1 MTYQTIKN
9 KNNILENVNDA
20 DIGQDSKILIE
31 AEAKFI
37 RAISYHKLYMR
48 FAEVPFR
55 HSTTQELEIPKAS
68 EEDIIKFIETELI
81 ASLQGLPNPGE
92 EPSYARAHRGTTV
105 GFLMN
110 VKRK

>member
-20 DIGQDSKILIE
+20 DIGQDSKILLE
-31 AEAKFI
+31 EEAKFI
-37 RAISYHKLYMR
+37 TAISYYKLYMR
-48 FAEVPFR
+48 FGEVPLR

-68 EEDIIKFIETELI
+68 EEDIIKFIETELL

-92 EPSYARAHRGTTV
+92 ESSYGRAHKGAAI
-105 GFLMN
+105 GFL
-110 VKRK
+110 V